1 MIDRTKIFLPLL
13 LALAIVGG
21 ILIGRQMKQPFAGKK
36 SLFSFRQNESS
47 KINDII
53 NYIDDSYVD
62 TVNNKFLIESAIRSM
77 LENLDPHSTYIPA
90 DQVKAVNEP
99 LQGEFDGIGI
109 EFHIQDDTIMV
120 VAAVSGG
127 PSEQLGIQ
135 SGDRIVKVEGK
146 NVASVGIHNE
156 DVLKL
161 LRGVR
166 GTKVSVT
173 IFRQGFN
180 ELLDFNITRGK
191 IPLTSVDAG
200 YMING
205 DIGYIRISQFAAT
218 TTDEYLDRFMVLK
231 ENGMKKLILDLRD
244 NPGGYLNTAIKI
256 ADEFLPDKKLI
267 VYTKGKARPE
277 EKYFATQRGFFES
290 GDVVVLIDEGSA
302 SASEIVAGALQDWDR
317 ATIVG
322 RRSFGK
328 GLVQEQSSL
337 PDGSAIRLTIARY
350 YTPTGRSIQKAY
362 SGGYDEYSRELLTRQ
377 QHGELEVSDSIRF
390 ADSLKFITPGGK
402 VVYGGGGIMPD
413 VFVPLDTSHITRFY
427 LDVVGKGILS
437 QFAYDYVD
445 KNRKLLATFDDFDE
459 FNSKFYVSEI
469 LYDNFVMYAKKRKAI
484 FDEKE
489 INRSEAKI
497 KLNLKGF
504 IARQFWKLD
513 GQLRVINS
521 EDATM
526 KKAIEILAG
535 EKKSS
540 GTKTISENK

>member
-1 MIDRTKIFLPLL
+1 MNDRLKIFLPLL

-21 ILIGRQMKQPFAGKK
+21 IFIGRQMKQPFTGKK

-62 TVNNKFLIESAIRSM
+62 TVNNKFLVESAIRSM

-90 DQVKAVNEP
+90 DQVRAYNEP
-99 LQGEFDGIGI
+99 LEGGFDGIGI

-120 VAAVSGG
+120 VTAVSGG

-135 SGDRIVKVEGK
+135 SGDRIVKVDGK

-161 LRGVR
+161 LRGKS
-166 GTKVSVT
+166 GTKVGVA
-173 IFRQGFN
+173 IFRRGFDD
-180 ELLDFNITRGK
+180 LLDFSITRDK

-200 YMING
+200 YMIDNG
-205 DIGYIRISQFAAT
+205 IGYIRISQFSAT
-218 TTDEYLDRFMVLK
+218 TADEYMDKFMMLK
-231 ENGMKKLILDLRD
+231 EKGMKKLILDLRD

-277 EKYFATQRGFFES
+277 EKYFATQRGFFED
-290 GDVVVLIDEGSA
+290 GKLVVLVDEGSA

-317 ATIVG
+317 ATIIG

-350 YTPTGRSIQKAY
+350 YTPTGRSIQRPY
-362 SGGYDEYSRELLTRQ
+362 NEGYENYSRDRSERIA
-377 QHGELEVSDSIRF
+377 HGELQNPDSIHF
-390 ADSLKFITPGGK
+390 ADSLKYFTPGGK
-402 VVYGGGGIMPD
+402 AVYGGGGIMPD
-413 VFVPLDTSHITRFY
+413 VFVPRDTSFISPFF
-427 LDVVGKGILS
+427 LDVIGKGILS

-445 KNRKLLATFDDFDE
+445 KNRKLLTTFDNFDE
-459 FNSKFYVSEI
+459 FNSKFSVSEH
-469 LYDNFVMYAKKRKAI
+469 LYRDFVKYAVRQKAVNDEKAI
-484 FDEKE
+484 R
-489 INRSEAKI
+489 RSAEKI
-497 KLNLKGF
+497 KLNLKAL
-504 IARQFWKLD
+504 IARQFWKSD
-513 GQLRVINS
+513 GYYPVINS
-521 EDATM
+521 EDATV
-526 KKAIEILAG
+526 KKAVEILKG
-535 EKKSS
+535 GRGK
-540 GTKTISENK
+540 NL